1 MPSLGENL
9 AKLKSTLLKRLT
21 PEEVD
26 VLTSSDS
33 LSMDHANVMRE
44 NVISLL
50 HVPLGFVDELEVNG
64 RTFIVPLAIEQ
75 RGVVEMVR
83 RGSNLVTGCGGFT
96 AESTEQ
102 IMIGQIQVVGVD
114 DVEEAIRRIASERS
128 NLLLEANTVSSR
140 RRAVD
145 LTARILD
152 TEAGPM
158 LIAEINVDVK
168 DSMGVNIVNSMC
180 EAISLAI
187 EEITGGR
194 VNIAVLTN
202 LSSRRMVRVQTRI
215 PSGRISDEVIKGIVN
230 ASAFAEADPY
240 RAVTHNKGIMN
251 GVSAVLLATGND
263 TRAVEAGAHAYASLS
278 GVYRPLSTWVR
289 GADGGLVGGL
299 EMPLSVGTVGGV
311 VDAHPVARINLKL
324 LGVESAAELQQIVA
338 SVGLA
343 ANLGALYTLVTEGVM
358 SIQ

>member
-1 MPSLGENL
+1 MSSLGENI
-9 AKLKSTLLKRLT
+9 AKLKATLLKRLT

-33 LSMDHANVMRE
+33 LSMNHADMMRE

-50 HVPLGFVDELEVNG
+50 PVPLGFIDELVVNG

-75 RGVVEMVR
+75 KGIVEMVK
-83 RGSNLVTGCGGFT
+83 RGSNLVTNCGGFT
-96 AESTEQ
+96 AESSEQ

-114 DVEEAIRRIASERS
+114 DVEEGIRRLASERC
-128 NLLLEANTVSSR
+128 NLLLEANTMSSK
-140 RRAVD
+140 RRAVN
-145 LTARILD
+145 LKARRLD
-152 TEAGPM
+152 TEVGPM
-158 LIAEINVDVK
+158 LIAEIYVDVK
-168 DSMGVNIVNSMC
+168 DSMGANIVNSMC
-180 EAISLAI
+180 EAISPAI
-187 EEITGGR
+187 ESITGGR

-215 PSGRISDEVIKGIVN
+215 PGGRVCDDVIKGIVN
-230 ASAFAEADPY
+230 ASAFAVADPY
-240 RAVTHNKGIMN
+240 RAVTHNTGIMN

-278 GVYRPLSTWVR
+278 GVYRPLSVWVR

-299 EMPLSVGTVGGV
+299 EMPLSVGTVGGI

-324 LGVESAAELQQIVA
+324 LGVEDAAELQQIVA

-343 ANLGALYTLVTEGVM
+343 ANLGALYTLVTEGIM

>member
-33 LSMDHANVMRE
+33 LSMDHANVIRE

-145 LTARILD
+145 LTARRLD
-152 TEAGPM
+152 TEAGSM
-158 LIAEINVDVK
+158 LIAEIYVDVK
-168 DSMGVNIVNSMC
+168 DSMGANIVNSMC

-215 PSGRISDEVIKGIVN
+215 PSGRISDEVIKSIVN

-278 GVYRPLSTWVR
+278 GVYRPLSTWMR

-299 EMPLSVGTVGGV
+299 EMPLSIGTVGGV